1 MYVKVIPRELI
12 VTMVEGPPNL
22 VDGFSYMV
30 VNDKV
35 RCKYKMSWEE
45 NEQVNK

>member
-1 MYVKVIPRELI
+1 MYVKVIPIELI

-22 VDGFSYMV
+22 VDGFSYMD

-35 RCKYKMSWEE
+35 RWKYKRSME
-45 NEQVNK
+45 